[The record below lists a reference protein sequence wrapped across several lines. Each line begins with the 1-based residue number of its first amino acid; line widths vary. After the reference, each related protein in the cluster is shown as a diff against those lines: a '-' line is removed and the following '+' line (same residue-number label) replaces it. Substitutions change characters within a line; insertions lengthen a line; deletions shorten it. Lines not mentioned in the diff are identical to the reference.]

1 MRYEEFSGE
10 KEPNF
15 DFVKFG
21 KFEVLNPSENQNL
34 KSLTLTPNLD
44 FDKKFMIFV
53 TKILK
58 FEEKFCEIDQILY
71 ISKTTFW
78 DP

>member
-1 MRYEEFSGE
+1 MI
-10 KEPNF
+10 
-15 DFVKFG
+15 FG
-21 KFEVLNPSENQNL
+21 KFEILNPSGNRNFR
-34 KSLTLTPNLD
+34 SLTLTPNLD

-71 ISKTTFW
+71 IAKTTFW